1 MFIGMLGPLAI
12 AISVICS
19 LFLMADGVSVTFET
33 NLIDNFEIF

>member
-12 AISVICS
+12 AIAVI
-19 LFLMADGVSVTFET
+19 FALMMMRDGVSVIFDT